1 MKYEMQDSK
10 KGLLP
15 LRHGIPFCQDHYPKT
30 LEEKECMQVVLGRIF
45 TL

>member
-1 MKYEMQDSK
+1 MKYLMQDSK

-15 LRHGIPFCQDHYPKT
+15 LRHGIPFFQDHYLKT
-30 LEEKECMQVVLGRIF
+30 LEEKECIQVVLGQIF